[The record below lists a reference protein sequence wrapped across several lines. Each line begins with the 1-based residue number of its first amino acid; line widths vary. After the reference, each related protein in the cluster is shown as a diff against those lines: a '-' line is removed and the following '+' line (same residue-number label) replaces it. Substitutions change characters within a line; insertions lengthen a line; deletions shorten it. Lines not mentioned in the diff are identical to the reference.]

1 MSKKF
6 NSFIQAS
13 LVGLEWK
20 RNICSCDVTKM
31 SNLYQSLYLLS
42 CKKKTSRFL
51 VFWTPGWANVV
62 YFQLKLVYVW
72 ETVWGAAVEILR
84 MFSGFRKEPPHLQT
98 AHIVSG
104 FILGV
109 DCLLLRPCPGPLSS
123 WPQRLFKIVMSG
135 QFHTIAMFF
144 LLIFLGYFFT
154 SKPPPAGHCWRYW
167 HCCLPANALNIYI
180 SSLCKVPT
188 TSCRC
193 LVSFERMFYEP
204 FEQKS
209 PKCNALQI
217 RFARIPFLKNIFPG
231 HDFWRKLSW
240 GAIMRDLL

>member
-1 MSKKF
+1 MF
-6 NSFIQAS
+6 
-13 LVGLEWK
+13 E
-20 RNICSCDVTKM
+20 
-31 SNLYQSLYLLS
+31 
-42 CKKKTSRFL
+42 
-51 VFWTPGWANVV
+51 
-62 YFQLKLVYVW
+62 KLVEELRW
-72 ETVWGAAVEILR
+72 RFWGCSVDSERRLLIY
-84 MFSGFRKEPPHLQT
+84 KW
-98 AHIVSG
+98 HIYCIRIYSWCW
-104 FILGV
+104 L
-109 DCLLLRPCPGPLSS
+109 CLFLRPCPGPSSS

-135 QFHTIAMFF
+135 QSHTIAMFF

-154 SKPPPAGHCWRYW
+154 SKPLPAGHCWRYW

-180 SSLCKVPT
+180 SSLWTVPT
-188 TSCRC
+188 TSCHC
-193 LVSFERMFYEP
+193 LVSFERIFYEP